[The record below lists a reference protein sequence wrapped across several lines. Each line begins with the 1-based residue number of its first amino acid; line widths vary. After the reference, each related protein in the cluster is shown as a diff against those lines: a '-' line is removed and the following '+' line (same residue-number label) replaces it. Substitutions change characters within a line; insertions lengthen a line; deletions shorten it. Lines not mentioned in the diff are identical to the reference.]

1 MGMFDTVHFESP
13 EKFAQMVDWGNFSV
27 PSQVIATIKEANNFQ
42 TKCLSNSLTNHFIT
56 IDGKL
61 RSQNFEE
68 YHFVLNDDAP
78 IKSSI
83 QQEGEYWLDENIHG
97 NIKIYCSEIVDFL
110 DQDWWLD
117 FELKFTNGTL
127 EKITCTE
134 AEAIFNYKRKKIQAE
149 LKASLKKRIEM
160 RDKIKKNKF
169 LSFYSNKWVY
179 PQLRLAS
186 LIYYKYP
193 KLRKIINIYL
203 KIFVPFS
210 GKF

>member
-1 MGMFDTVHFESP
+1 
-13 EKFAQMVDWGNFSV
+13 
-27 PSQVIATIKEANNFQ
+27 
-42 TKCLSNSLTNHFIT
+42 
-56 IDGKL
+56 
-61 RSQNFEE
+61 
-68 YHFVLNDDAP
+68 
-78 IKSSI
+78 
-83 QQEGEYWLDENIHG
+83 
-97 NIKIYCSEIVDFL
+97 
-110 DQDWWLD
+110 
-117 FELKFTNGTL
+117 
-127 EKITCTE
+127 
-134 AEAIFNYKRKKIQAE
+134 E